1 MKKSISKRVKI
12 TGGGKFLRRKMGQGH
27 FRSKKSGG
35 FVRLKRKN
43 SIVAKSDIKT
53 IQKYAAR

>member
-1 MKKSISKRVKI
+1 MKKSISKRIKI
-12 TGGGKFLRRKMGQGH
+12 TGGGKLMRRKMGQGH

-43 SIVAKSDIKT
+43 SSVAKSDIKT
-53 IQKYAAR
+53 IKKYAAR